1 MLKLRIVSTIILLVS
16 ACCSSPAQA
25 QNPAPIKPN
34 NSLGQVQS
42 MREQILNACVQNQVE
57 TLPNP
62 FTDVPSNHW
71 AYKAVLTM
79 YYCGAYREATPPD
92 LIKESLESEPPT
104 RESLPSRLPFPN
116 SPLQPF
122 PVIN

>member
-1 MLKLRIVSTIILLVS
+1 MVKLRIVSAAILLIS
-16 ACCSSPAQA
+16 ASCSSPALA
-25 QNPAPIKPN
+25 QNPAQPKQN
-34 NSLGQVQS
+34 NSLVQVQPTQ
-42 MREQILNACVQNQVE
+42 EQILNACVQNQVE

-79 YYCGAYREATPPD
+79 YYCGAYREGTPPA
-92 LIKESLESEPPT
+92 LIKELLESGPPI
-104 RESLPSRLPFPN
+104 RESSPSRAPFPN
-116 SPLQPF
+116 FPLQPF

>member
-42 MREQILNACVQNQVE
+42 MREQILNACVQNRAE

-79 YYCGAYREATPPD
+79 YYRGAYREATPPD
-92 LIKESLESEPPT
+92 LLTNRPFIKVNAKKV
-104 RESLPSRLPFPN
+104 N
-116 SPLQPF
+116 STKK
-122 PVIN
+122 

>member
-1 MLKLRIVSTIILLVS
+1 MKLSLFGTATLLIYTGLL
-16 ACCSSPAQA
+16 APANA
-25 QNPAPIKPN
+25 QNTAQGKPN
-34 NSLGQVQS
+34 NSLVQVQTT
-42 MREQILNACVQNQVE
+42 REQVLNACVQNQVE

-79 YYCGAYREATPPD
+79 YYCGAYREGTPPA
-92 LIKESLESEPPT
+92 LIKESLESGPPT
-104 RESLPSRLPFPN
+104 RESLPSRLPY

-122 PVIN
+122 PIIN